1 MKKNRD
7 TINNEKIAIY
17 TLCVLLLFSFAGC
30 GKTSEKKSNS
40 SIETIEE
47 AQSDEISMEGNE
59 IEPSIAD
66 EE

>member
-7 TINNEKIAIY
+7 TINNEKI
-17 TLCVLLLFSFAGC
+17 G